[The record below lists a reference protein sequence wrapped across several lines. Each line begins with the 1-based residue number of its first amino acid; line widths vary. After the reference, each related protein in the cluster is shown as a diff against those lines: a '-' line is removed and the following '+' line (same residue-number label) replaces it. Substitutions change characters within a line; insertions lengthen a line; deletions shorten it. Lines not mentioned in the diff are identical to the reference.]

1 MIYEKLKR
9 IRRALIMPIL
19 KNIRKILNI
28 LKKYA
33 YPNYKSQS
41 TVYDLYKEEQIK
53 KCYEHFRDYLKNAVL
68 LNSDKI
74 RDHAINSA
82 KENDNDPD
90 FIYIE
95 FGVFSGTSIN
105 FFQIKLRK
113 IFMDLILLR
122 D

>member
-105 FFQIKLRK
+105 FF
-113 IFMDLILLR
+113 
-122 D
+122 